1 MKTAAVWGASGFV
14 GRHLVAALQ
23 QAGWRVRALV
33 RETGS
38 AAAASPQLES
48 VALPFTAESAQMV
61 AALAGADVVF
71 HCAGNPEA
79 TAAELSE
86 FESATTRFAEAVSAS
101 GAQRL
106 IQLSTVAVY
115 GAGSGQSIGPDSPL
129 EGSGAYARG
138 RIAAETAAIERLRG
152 SGSHCVIVRVP
163 MVVGPDMGSNALRWF
178 FDTLNT
184 GIFFHPGS
192 RDAVLNCIGVT
203 RLCRLLV
210 ALAENQ
216 TGQHDGVYQFADN
229 ITWREIA
236 DLYARQAARRV
247 VRLRVP
253 RSLARHVAALM
264 LGRQRPDSL
273 DVLGNTVIF
282 RDASDRVVTDSRA
295 LPDTRDDIT
304 RLIDTLA
311 ASSDADKASL
321 WKVVNLT
328 VVNLFARVAAGILP
342 FVAAWYFGATVITDA
357 LFWVFSAILFLGGA
371 FSNALETVVVPWVS
385 RKELE
390 STGKRWLSSASIGIV
405 LPALAGVGVF
415 VVLNKWLLGSGY
427 LLAAES
433 APLAD
438 TYIHQNAFVIL
449 FMMLSGLWSGVFLAR
464 ARFLSPAVSLSLKWW
479 GTLVVLVLLCE
490 NGAIGLLGYSFLSG
504 EALRLALLA
513 ALIRG
518 ELWSSG
524 VSWRSLAAATREMPW
539 REFGFMFLTAV
550 ALHINPMVDRFM
562 ASWLGAGAVSLF
574 EYGWTVY
581 LLPAMIFTSGYLI
594 IAYTR
599 IAQSLAR
606 REIPQ
611 FRSQVADLNHHTWRY
626 SFFAIVAVG
635 IVAYAMVESGF
646 GLGKL
651 SPTHLAQVGAIAM
664 ALTAGLPFALFSV
677 GYSRILIAMNRASAV
692 LMISTVKIVLNLV
705 GNLLLIG
712 SLGLIGLAASTVIA
726 EAVSASMS
734 AWYAHRV
741 MNSLSATRPRR
752 ARYG

>member
-14 GRHLVAALQ
+14 GRHLTAALQ

-33 RETGS
+33 RDTGS
-38 AAAASPQLES
+38 ASAASPQLES
-48 VALPFTAESAQMV
+48 VALPFTADLAQMV

-79 TAAELSE
+79 GAAELAQ
-86 FESATTRFAEAVSAS
+86 FESATTRFAAAVAAS
-101 GAQRL
+101 GARRL

-115 GAGSGQSIGPDSPL
+115 GAGFGQAIGPDSPL
-129 EGSGAYARG
+129 EGSSTYARG
-138 RIAAETAAIERLRG
+138 RIAAETAVIERLRG

-163 MVVGPDMGSNALRWF
+163 MVIGPDMGSNALRWF

-184 GIFFHPGS
+184 GIFLHPGS

-210 ALAENQ
+210 ALAEDPAV
-216 TGQHDGVYQFADN
+216 QHDGVHQFADN

-236 DLYARQAARRV
+236 DLYARHVARRV

-253 RSLARHVAALM
+253 RSLARHVATLM
-264 LGRQRPDSL
+264 LGRQRPGNL

-282 RDASDRVVTDSRA
+282 RDTSGRVVADPHA

-311 ASSDADKASL
+311 ARSGADMASL

-328 VVNLFARVAAGILP
+328 AVNLFARAAAGILP
-342 FVAAWYFGATVITDA
+342 FVMAWYFGATVITDA

-433 APLAD
+433 APLAE
-438 TYIHQNAFVIL
+438 TYIHQNALVIL

-464 ARFLSPAVSLSLKWW
+464 AKFLSPAVSLSLKWW
-479 GTLVVLVLLCE
+479 GTLVVLVILCE
-490 NGAIGLLGYSFLSG
+490 NGAIGLLGYSFLAG

-562 ASWLGAGAVSLF
+562 ASWLGAGAISLF
-574 EYGWTVY
+574 EYGWTIY

-594 IAYTR
+594 IAYTG
-599 IAQSLAR
+599 IAHSLAR
-606 REIPQ
+606 RELAQ
-611 FRSQVADLNHHTWRY
+611 FRAQVEELRRRVWR
-626 SFFAIVAVG
+626 FATFAIIAIG
-635 IVAYAMVESGF
+635 IVAFALVASGAA
-646 GLGKL
+646 LGKL
-651 SPTHLAQVGAIAM
+651 SAVQVAQVSAIAM
-664 ALTAGLPFALFSV
+664 TLTLGLPFALLGVS
-677 GYSRILIAMNRASAV
+677 YARILIAMNRASAV
-692 LMISTVKIVLNLV
+692 LTISAAKIVLNLA
-705 GNLLLIG
+705 GNLLLIHPF
-712 SLGLIGLAASTVIA
+712 GLVGLAAATVIA
-726 EAVSASMS
+726 EAASALMFT
-734 AWYAHRV
+734 WYARRV
-741 MNSLSATRPRR
+741 MNRISGTRPRR
-752 ARYG
+752 AHYG

>member
-1 MKTAAVWGASGFV
+1 M
-14 GRHLVAALQ
+14 
-23 QAGWRVRALV
+23 
-33 RETGS
+33 
-38 AAAASPQLES
+38 
-48 VALPFTAESAQMV
+48 
-61 AALAGADVVF
+61 
-71 HCAGNPEA
+71 
-79 TAAELSE
+79 
-86 FESATTRFAEAVSAS
+86 
-101 GAQRL
+101 
-106 IQLSTVAVY
+106 
-115 GAGSGQSIGPDSPL
+115 
-129 EGSGAYARG
+129 
-138 RIAAETAAIERLRG
+138 
-152 SGSHCVIVRVP
+152 
-163 MVVGPDMGSNALRWF
+163 
-178 FDTLNT
+178 
-184 GIFFHPGS
+184 
-192 RDAVLNCIGVT
+192 
-203 RLCRLLV
+203 
-210 ALAENQ
+210 
-216 TGQHDGVYQFADN
+216 
-229 ITWREIA
+229 
-236 DLYARQAARRV
+236 

-253 RSLARHVAALM
+253 QSLARHVAALM
-264 LGRQRPDSL
+264 LGRQRPGNL

-282 RDASDRVVTDSRA
+282 HDTSGRVVADPRA

-311 ASSDADKASL
+311 TRNGADKASL

-328 VVNLFARVAAGILP
+328 AVNLFARVAAGILP
-342 FVAAWYFGATVITDA
+342 FVMAWYFGATVITDA

-433 APLAD
+433 ALLAD

-464 ARFLSPAVSLSLKWW
+464 AKVLSPAVSLSLKWW
-479 GTLVVLVLLCE
+479 GTLVVLVILCE

-504 EALRLALLA
+504 EALRLILLA

-524 VSWRSLAAATREMPW
+524 VSWRRLAAATREMPW

-562 ASWLGAGAVSLF
+562 ASWLGAGAISLF
-574 EYGWTVY
+574 EYGWTIY

-594 IAYTR
+594 IAYTS

-611 FRSQVADLNHHTWRY
+611 FRSQVADLNHQTWRY

-664 ALTAGLPFALFSV
+664 ALTAGLPFALFNV
-677 GYSRILIAMNRASAV
+677 GYSRILIAMNHTSAV
-692 LMISTVKIVLNLV
+692 LMISTIKIVLNLV

-712 SLGLIGLAASTVIA
+712 PLGLIGLAASTVIA
-726 EAVSASMS
+726 EAASASMS
-734 AWYAHRV
+734 AWYAYRV
-741 MNSLSATRPRR
+741 MNSLSGTRPRR